1 MAEIPTPDLAVPY
14 LSNQLN
20 SLKLRT
26 KSLRGTDAGEDDGG
40 GTTHCTEEWGVD
52 GTKLS
57 GGRHLE
63 LMCLLMSWIVS

>member
-14 LSNQLN
+14 LSNELY
-20 SLKLRT
+20 SLSIRT
-26 KSLRGTDAGEDDGG
+26 LSLRGTDAGEDDGG

-57 GGRHLE
+57 GGRHLD
-63 LMCLLMSWIVS
+63 LMCLLMG